1 MHNRKGFTLVELL
14 VAAAL
19 FATVV
24 VIAVNIFILT
34 LRRPL
39 QEIDN
44 QHVQEEISYLFEA
57 LAFQVRSNQLDYT
70 QYTTITNPVAEL
82 YLVDL
87 DGSSDQVRL
96 YLSSGQ
102 VWLELITTGVSYPVT
117 TVSSNDV
124 SIDSLQFFIY
134 PQTDPSD
141 PSVGDNYQP
150 AVVMYVAGHS
160 VKDPTVTFSAQT
172 LMTFRAYV
180 R

>member
-34 LRRPL
+34 LRKPL

-57 LAFQVRSNQLDYT
+57 LAFQVRSNQLDYG
-70 QYTTITNPVAEL
+70 QYTAITNPVAEL
-82 YLVDL
+82 YLVGL
-87 DGSSDQVRL
+87 DGTSDQSRL

-102 VWLELITTGVSYPVT
+102 VFLEKISTGSTYPLT

-124 SIDSLQFFIY
+124 MIDVLQFFIY

-141 PSVGDNYQP
+141 PSVGDNFQP
-150 AVVMYVAGHS
+150 AVVLYISGHS

>member
-34 LRRPL
+34 LRKPL

-70 QYTTITNPVAEL
+70 RQGVITNPESEL
-82 YLVDL
+82 YLVGL
-87 DGSSDQVRL
+87 DGTSDQVHL

-102 VWLELITTGVSYPVT
+102 VWLEKVTTGATYPLT
-117 TVSSNDV
+117 TVSTNDV
-124 SIDSLQFFIY
+124 SIDSFQFFIY
-134 PQTDPSD
+134 PQTDPTD

-150 AVVMYVAGHS
+150 AVVMYVSGHS

-172 LMTFRAYV
+172 LMTFRSYV